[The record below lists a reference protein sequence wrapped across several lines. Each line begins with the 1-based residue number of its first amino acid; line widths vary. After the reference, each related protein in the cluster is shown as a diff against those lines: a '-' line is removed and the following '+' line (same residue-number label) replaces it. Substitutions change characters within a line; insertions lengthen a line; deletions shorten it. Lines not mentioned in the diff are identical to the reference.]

1 MRYDEGHKD
10 RARQRIVE
18 AAAARFRR
26 DGLGSVGLAKLMGDA
41 GLTHGAFYG
50 HFRSKDALVQA
61 VLRETKADLRQSTAS
76 EGEPGLRGIVNRYL
90 SKHHRDHP
98 EVGCPAAAL
107 SPEIGRASRGIQR
120 AYTEQLRGIL
130 GRIEAALPRP
140 DRQTAQVVF
149 AVMLGSLQMARATD
163 DEALSDQ
170 MLESGKKAA
179 LQLAGVAAGERHHG
193 DA

>member
-26 DGLGSVGLAKLMGDA
+26 DGLSSVGLAKLMGDA

-61 VLRETKADLRQSTAS
+61 VLRETKTDLRNESAALDRA
-76 EGEPGLRGIVNRYL
+76 PGLKGIVNRYL

-98 EVGCPAAAL
+98 EAGCPAAAL

-120 AYTEQLRGIL
+120 AYTEQLRSIL
-130 GRIEAALPRP
+130 GRIEAALPHP
-140 DRQTAQVVF
+140 DKETAQVVF

-170 MLESGKKAA
+170 ILDSGKKAA
-179 LQLAGVAAGERHHG
+179 LQLGGVTV
-193 DA
+193 